1 MIKDINKAEGL
12 EQAANYLLMKN
23 NYMIVKS
30 VSNVDQS
37 TNVITLN
44 ILYYPLYAP
53 FLRKKAQP
61 TYLVRR
67 SLLNKLLGLG
77 SRRGFRFLR
86 KS

>member
-12 EQAANYLLMKN
+12 EQAANHLLMKN

-37 TNVITLN
+37 TNVVTLN

-61 TYLVRR
+61 TYLMRR
-67 SLLNKLLGLG
+67 SLLNKLLVLS